1 MEKYCKRVGVVE
13 KDEEEKESIS
23 KYSELKMEIGSPSM
37 NQRHRDFAYIKEK
50 TQKMPIRKR
59 NPKSKIFKSYAD
71 DGISEKKPYD
81 LSRQMS
87 AQKEGDSVF

>member
-37 NQRHRDFAYIKEK
+37 N
-50 TQKMPIRKR
+50 
-59 NPKSKIFKSYAD
+59 
-71 DGISEKKPYD
+71 
-81 LSRQMS
+81 
-87 AQKEGDSVF
+87 